1 MKEAETAEVHVY
13 QGSNSLEVVLAELE
27 RVVICKEE
35 AYSLLV
41 YLILGKLYQN
51 VVRVPLVLHCLI

>member
-27 RVVICKEE
+27 RVVICK
-35 AYSLLV
+35 
-41 YLILGKLYQN
+41 GKHI
-51 VVRVPLVLHCLI
+51 HCWSI